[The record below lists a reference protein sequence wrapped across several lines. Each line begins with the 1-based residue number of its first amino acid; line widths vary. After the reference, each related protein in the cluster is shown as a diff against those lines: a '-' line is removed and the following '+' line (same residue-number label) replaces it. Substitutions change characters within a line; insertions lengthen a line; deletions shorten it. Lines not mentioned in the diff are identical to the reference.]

1 MQSSSSAAEPATPE
15 QLAAV
20 DAAISRHAETRGACL
35 PMLHAIQE
43 ALGFVPHEAVQ
54 RIADAINWS
63 RADVHG
69 VLTYYHD
76 FRTQQPGR
84 HVLKVCR
91 AESCQAV
98 GCEQLEEHLQDQHG
112 VAMGETSADGKVTVE
127 PAYCLGNC
135 ALSPSSALHAMYFWS
150 ASAPSTV
157 RHLIPAGKPAPPRP
171 RRPESTTSST
181 IADGSICSAFFR
193 PTVPPVAT
201 YWS

>member
-1 MQSSSSAAEPATPE
+1 
-15 QLAAV
+15 
-20 DAAISRHAETRGACL
+20 
-35 PMLHAIQE
+35 MLHAIQE
-43 ALGFVPHEAVQ
+43 ALGFVPQEAVQ

-98 GCEQLEEHLQDQHG
+98 GCEQLEEHLQDKHG
-112 VAMGETSADGKVTVE
+112 VAMGETSVDGKVTVE

-135 ALSPSSALHAMYFWS
+135 ALSPAVLLDDKVYGRVTPQRLDAL
-150 ASAPSTV
+150 
-157 RHLIPAGKPAPPRP
+157 L
-171 RRPESTTSST
+171 
-181 IADGSICSAFFR
+181 DGAEE
-193 PTVPPVAT
+193 VL
-201 YWS
+201 

>member
-1 MQSSSSAAEPATPE
+1 MHSSSSAAEPATPE

-20 DAAISRHAETRGACL
+20 DAAISSHAETRGACL

-43 ALGFVPHEAVQ
+43 SLGFVPHEAVH

-76 FRTQQPGR
+76 FRPQPPGR

-98 GCEQLEEHLQDQHG
+98 GCEQLEQHLQDKHG

-135 ALSPSSALHAMYFWS
+135 ALSPAVLLDDKVYGRVTPQRLDALLDCAEE
-150 ASAPSTV
+150 V
-157 RHLIPAGKPAPPRP
+157 RR
-171 RRPESTTSST
+171 
-181 IADGSICSAFFR
+181 
-193 PTVPPVAT
+193 
-201 YWS
+201 

>member
-1 MQSSSSAAEPATPE
+1 MHSSSSAADAATPE

-20 DAAISRHAETRGACL
+20 DAAISRHVATRGACL

-43 ALGFVPHEAVQ
+43 SLGFVPHEAVQ

-76 FRTQQPGR
+76 FRTQPPGR

-98 GCEQLEEHLQDQHG
+98 GCEQLEQHLQDKYG
-112 VAMGETSADGKVTVE
+112 VAMGETSPDGKVTVE

-135 ALSPSSALHAMYFWS
+135 ALSPAVLLDDKVYGRVTPQRLDAL
-150 ASAPSTV
+150 
-157 RHLIPAGKPAPPRP
+157 L
-171 RRPESTTSST
+171 
-181 IADGSICSAFFR
+181 DGAEEAQR
-193 PTVPPVAT
+193 
-201 YWS
+201 

>member
-1 MQSSSSAAEPATPE
+1 MNSARP
-15 QLAAV
+15 QLSVAAV
-20 DAAISRHAETRGACL
+20 DAAISSHAETRGACL

-98 GCEQLEEHLQDQHG
+98 GCEQLEEHLQDKHG

-135 ALSPSSALHAMYFWS
+135 ALAPAVMIDGKTFGRVREERFDALIAALDGD
-150 ASAPSTV
+150 AS
-157 RHLIPAGKPAPPRP
+157 
-171 RRPESTTSST
+171 
-181 IADGSICSAFFR
+181 
-193 PTVPPVAT
+193 
-201 YWS
+201 